1 MRPDRIH
8 RRIDRRIDRRK
19 GRARF
24 GKLCGRVA
32 VAAALAL
39 SVPAGAFIG
48 NAAADV
54 EREAAVAPLWF
65 EITPFVVP
73 SNLRMTIPR
82 FLLLAAE
89 AGDVADVPD
98 LTELREAAGHGHLV
112 DAKKE
117 FALDAAIFTDL
128 SPVTADETPVK
139 LPLDQ
144 ALE

>member
-1 MRPDRIH
+1 M
-8 RRIDRRIDRRK
+8 
-19 GRARF
+19 
-24 GKLCGRVA
+24 
-32 VAAALAL
+32 AL

-54 EREAAVAPLWF
+54 ERETAVAPSWF

-73 SNLRMTIPR
+73 SNLRVTIPR

-89 AGDVADVPD
+89 AGDVPD
-98 LTELREAAGHGHLV
+98 LSELRDAAAHGHLV
-112 DAKKE
+112 DSKKE

>member
-1 MRPDRIH
+1 MRPDRIE
-8 RRIDRRIDRRK
+8 RAK

-48 NAAADV
+48 NAAADF

-89 AGDVADVPD
+89 AGDVPD
-98 LTELREAAGHGHLV
+98 LGELREAAGHGHLV
-112 DAKKE
+112 GAKKE